1 LEIAQMFSTG
11 ASYKEIA
18 RDLGIA
24 PTTARHHLRE
34 IYRKL
39 GVSDKA
45 ALAHKLLAQN
55 DSEIV
60 LDGHSHFEEL
70 PGALSAF
77 GDVKPV

>member
-1 LEIAQMFSTG
+1 MLWP
-11 ASYKEIA
+11 K
-18 RDLGIA
+18 
-24 PTTARHHLRE
+24 
-34 IYRKL
+34 
-39 GVSDKA
+39 
-45 ALAHKLLAQN
+45 N